1 MILFLLNYALM
12 NEYYYTLSDTMLYKM
27 LSEISVRV
35 EIDRGIVNNKND
47 VCLFGMDSSGLC
59 SFGTIFL

>member
-1 MILFLLNYALM
+1 MILF
-12 NEYYYTLSDTMLYKM
+12 
-27 LSEISVRV
+27 SEISVRV